1 MDQLL
6 ESIRRNHVWN
16 DAAARKQL
24 LTLFEAFGHAD
35 ELTVSARRQLSSI
48 LFS

>member
-1 MDQLL
+1 D
-6 ESIRRNHVWN
+6 RNWN
-16 DAAARKQL
+16 DEVARKQL

-35 ELTVSARRQLSSI
+35 EITVSARRRLSSM